1 MARKAP
7 EVSLNE
13 DEREALEGLTR
24 RRKTAQALATRARIV
39 LMCAKGMRNKEVAG
53 QLGVDQATVGK
64 WRRRFVER
72 GVEWLHDAQRPGVL
86 IVSHGVV

>member
-39 LMCAKGMRNKEVAG
+39 LMCAEGAPNLHVSPSAFGRHVEVA
-53 QLGVDQATVGK
+53 VGP
-64 WRRRFVER
+64 
-72 GVEWLHDAQRPGVL
+72 L
-86 IVSHGVV
+86 